1 MLDQFFIVYTRDR
14 EKIHFAYIGDTS
26 YTICGHKTT
35 PSRWEA
41 EVDISLIELIESKGK
56 ICKKCLKVLDKAGLI

>member
-1 MLDQFFIVYTRDR
+1 MLDQFFTVYTRDK
-14 EKIHFAYIGDTS
+14 EKIHFAYVGDTS

-41 EVDISLIELIESKGK
+41 EVGGSLIESKDK
-56 ICKKCLKVLDKAGLI
+56 ICKKCLKVLDNAGLI

>member
-1 MLDQFFIVYTRDR
+1 MLDQFFTVYTRDK

-41 EVDISLIELIESKGK
+41 EVGSTPKSRDE
-56 ICKKCLKVLDKAGLI
+56 ICKKCLKVLDKARLI

>member
-1 MLDQFFIVYTRDR
+1 MLDQFFMVYTRDKQ
-14 EKIHFAYIGDTS
+14 KIHFAYVGNTS
-26 YTICGHKTT
+26 YTICGHKPT

-41 EVDISLIELIESKGK
+41 EVGGDTRSRDE

>member
-1 MLDQFFIVYTRDR
+1 MLNQFFIVYTRDK

-26 YTICGHKTT
+26 YTICGHKPTQ
-35 PSRWEA
+35 SRWEA
-41 EVDISLIELIESKGK
+41 EVGGSLIELIESNK